1 MLGERPDA
9 AGVDPVLGLLDAD
22 QASMPSGRQ
31 WPSGVQNRPYK
42 LLNTVPQEGAY
53 C

>member
-1 MLGERPDA
+1 MLGEWLDA